1 MKNYRIIELIKILLS
16 SKEYITT
23 KKLSELLSTSQRTIH
38 NDLCSFE
45 FRMLIDGC
53 ELIKTPH
60 RGILLK
66 YDDELKNKILYK
78 LKSPF
83 TTKTDKNDDLS
94 SILVKLI
101 NANHMVNLEY
111 LKLDLYKSTSS
122 LNLLLSDLNGFLKD
136 YDCTLESRRNDGLT
150 INGNEFDIRKFYYHF
165 FYSENFHVDFSHSN
179 NRTSAR
185 SNFIL
190 DRMLTQKQKESLISI
205 VQACEEIMTTHFV
218 DEDFNSFLVQLSI
231 LIKRTL
237 NSNYIENIS
246 FDHDLQQEYHYAT
259 LIKLY
264 IEKDFNVILTENEIK
279 YISLLL
285 LSKRKQT
292 NILNDEHDSLMLEK
306 FINLLSV
313 RLNIDLTKDF
323 TLRQSLNN
331 HLKPAIKRMRHGLAS
346 QNPLLD
352 QIKNNYTEIYITVN
366 TVVEDLEA
374 MEKIYFDQNEIGYI
388 CLHVIAAINRPTNK
402 QRFNAALICNE
413 GLSLEVFLKN
423 IIESYFP
430 EISITTILRENSSI
444 CSEFSKYEL
453 VINSTRK
460 RFNEKN
466 VINIETHFSQKDH
479 ASLRHLL
486 ANKIISTNDLHL
498 DLFKN
503 YLVFFKDDCA
513 TQNELIEKYCKFLT
527 NKRFVKPNF
536 FNTVLQRQKVSSTY
550 VARGIAVPH
559 GSKDEV
565 LNSVILI
572 INCSKPIFWDDDYA
586 NTIILVASNDQDARN
601 FSLLFRKIMRI
612 ASDDQL
618 SEQLK
623 KCEDVEDVR
632 KLIDFVKN

>member
-1 MKNYRIIELIKILLS
+1 MKNNRIIELIKILLS
-16 SKEYITT
+16 SRDYITT
-23 KKLSELLSTSQRTIH
+23 KRLSELLSTSQRTIH
-38 NDLCSFE
+38 NDLSSFE

-53 ELIKTPH
+53 DLIKTPH
-60 RGILLK
+60 KGILLK
-66 YDDELKNKILYK
+66 CDDEVKNKILYK
-78 LKSPF
+78 LKTPF
-83 TTKTDKNDDLS
+83 LTKTVENDDLS

-101 NANHMVNLEY
+101 NANHIVNREY

-122 LNLLLSDLNGFLKD
+122 LNILLADLKSLLRD
-136 YDCTLESRRNDGLT
+136 YDCTLENSRNGGLS
-150 INGNEFDIRKFYYHF
+150 INGNEFDIRKFFYYF
-165 FYSENFHVDFSHSN
+165 FNSENFYIDYSHSY
-179 NRTSAR
+179 NRISDR
-185 SNFIL
+185 SNYIL
-190 DRMLTQKQKESLISI
+190 DRMLTQKQKESLLSI
-205 VQACEEIMTTHFV
+205 VQSCEEIMTTHFV

-237 NSNYIENIS
+237 NSNYIGNIS

-292 NILNDEHDSLMLEK
+292 NIPNDEHESLMLEK

-374 MEKIYFDQNEIGYI
+374 IEKIYFDQNEIGYI

-402 QRFNAALICNE
+402 HKFNAALICNE

-444 CSEFSKYEL
+444 YAEFSKFEL
-453 VINSTRK
+453 VINSTHK
-460 RFNEKN
+460 RYKENN

-486 ANKIISTNDLHL
+486 ANKVISSNDFHL

-503 YLVFFKDDCA
+503 YLVFFKDDCL
-513 TQNELIEKYCKFLT
+513 TQNDLLEKYSNYLF
-527 NKRFVKPNF
+527 NEHFVKSNF
-536 FNTVLQRQKVSSTY
+536 FNTVLQRQRVSSTY

-565 LNSVILI
+565 LASVILI
-572 INCSKPIFWDDDYA
+572 INCSQPIFWDDDFA
-586 NTIILVASNDQDARN
+586 NTIILVASNDHDARN

-612 ASDDQL
+612 ASNDQL

-623 KCEDVEDVR
+623 KCEDIEDVK